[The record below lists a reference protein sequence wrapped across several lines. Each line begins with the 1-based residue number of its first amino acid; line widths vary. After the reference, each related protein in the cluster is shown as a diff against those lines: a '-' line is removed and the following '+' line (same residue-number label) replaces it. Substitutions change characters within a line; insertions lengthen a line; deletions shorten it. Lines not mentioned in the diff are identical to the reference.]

1 MDRKEALAVVESL
14 LESAGHAE
22 AAAEMRRSLATL
34 DAYESHGKTI
44 AQITRALLES
54 EKTYR
59 LVFSHELDPMSL
71 FDPVTKAFLEVNDS
85 WLKLYGYTREE
96 ALAMRVTDVSAEPA
110 ETAKAVEALGPG
122 ASTRI
127 NVRWHRSKDGTV
139 FPVEI
144 TAGTLSI
151 GGREATYAVMR
162 DITQRQRDADA
173 LARSEASYRALI
185 ESMPDAVIVHRHGAI
200 VFMSPSARRLL
211 GYSLEED
218 VVGRLALD
226 LVHPDDQPKVLE
238 RVFAILTR
246 GAAAPIVEERLMRR
260 DGSFVVAEIAALS
273 TVFDGE
279 PAVLAIARDV
289 TARKE
294 FESQLVMNDRLASLG
309 RLAAS
314 VGHELN
320 NPLAYVLGNVGFM
333 ERELARATDAP
344 KDFVD
349 RFTTYVGVVRE
360 GASRMRDIVHD
371 LKTLARADS
380 DASGTIDLQHLLD
393 VCVNMAEH
401 ELRPRAKVVKDYR
414 DRATVFGTEPR
425 LGQVFLNLLVNAAQ
439 AIPAG
444 NAEHNMVEVVVRLDG
459 ASAVVEISDTGEG
472 IPPAQVDRIF
482 EPFFTTKA
490 GVGTGLGLSIS
501 HRIVTAVGGV
511 ISCEPRATGGTTFRV
526 TLPASDPASVVPV
539 PPAAAARMAESE

>member
-1 MDRKEALAVVESL
+1 MERREALAVVDSL
-14 LESAGHAE
+14 LVSAGQHE
-22 AAAEMRRSLATL
+22 AAAELRRALASL
-34 DAYESHGKTI
+34 DAYESHDRTI
-44 AQITRALLES
+44 AQVTRALLES

-71 FDPVTKAFLEVNDS
+71 FDPVTKVFLEVNDS
-85 WLKLYGYTREE
+85 WVKLYGYTREE
-96 ALAMRVTDVSAEPA
+96 ALAMKVMDVSAEPA

-127 NVRWHRSKDGTV
+127 NVRWHRSKDGMV

-162 DITQRQRDADA
+162 DITQRQRAADA
-173 LARSEASYRALI
+173 LERSEASYRALI

-200 VFMSPSARRLL
+200 VYMSPSARRLL
-211 GYSLEED
+211 GYSLDED
-218 VVGRLALD
+218 VVGRPAIE
-226 LVHPDDQPKVLE
+226 LVHPDDKPKVLE
-238 RVFAILTR
+238 RVFAILAR
-246 GAAAPIVEERLMRR
+246 GVPAPTAEERLVRR
-260 DGSFVVAEIAALS
+260 DGTFVVVEIAALG

-289 TARKE
+289 TTRKE

-333 ERELARATDAP
+333 ERELARSCGVP

-360 GASRMRDIVHD
+360 GAGRMRDIVHD

-444 NAEHNMVEVVVRLDG
+444 HAEDNAVEVVVRLEG
-459 ASAVVEISDTGEG
+459 TSAIVEISDTGEG
-472 IPPAQVDRIF
+472 IPPEQVDRIF

-501 HRIVTAVGGV
+501 HRIVTSAGGV
-511 ISCEPRATGGTTFRV
+511 ISCEPRPAGGTTFRV
-526 TLPASDPASVVPV
+526 TLPASDAASVVP
-539 PPAAAARMAESE
+539 AEGE